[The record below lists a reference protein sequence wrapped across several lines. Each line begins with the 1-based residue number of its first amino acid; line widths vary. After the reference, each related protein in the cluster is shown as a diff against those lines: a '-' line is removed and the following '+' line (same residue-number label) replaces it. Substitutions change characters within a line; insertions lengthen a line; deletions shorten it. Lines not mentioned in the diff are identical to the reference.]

1 MPSGKFAS
9 ANQKHYPDLGS
20 DTSSVRNF
28 YVRFSDVIS
37 GGTSGGVVKCRLF
50 SRAKAT
56 AHLVIVLVIRIQM
69 SRTGMGTTILRAKEE
84 ISRKLRL
91 VFSV

>member
-1 MPSGKFAS
+1 MPREKFAS
-9 ANQKHYPDLGS
+9 ANQKHYPDLAS

-28 YVRFSDVIS
+28 CACFLDVIS
-37 GGTSGGVVKCRLF
+37 RRNQWCRREMSAV

-84 ISRKLRL
+84 ISRKLKL